1 MHLPRPATSLSIG
14 NPRSAPTPTPS
25 IVSHQFSAS
34 ARAAVYHAIFSRRDV
49 RGQFLPDPVPDEQ
62 LARILMAAHHAPS
75 VGFMQPWNFLVV
87 RSSTVK
93 QGVHAVFGHANAE
106 AAAMFPDE
114 KREIYSRLKLQGIL
128 DAPINLCITCDRS
141 RSGPVVLGRTHMPTM
156 DLYSSVCAVQ
166 NLWLAAR
173 AEGLGVGWVSI
184 FHEKA
189 LQDALG
195 IPHHIVPIA
204 YLCIG
209 RVSHFNDKPE
219 LEKAGWLPRLPVTDL
234 LYFEQW
240 GASDLTDQDPLNASP
255 NADPLT
261 VALAKLQD
269 DIQQRG
275 VFPE

>member
-1 MHLPRPATSLSIG
+1 ME
-14 NPRSAPTPTPS
+14 N
-25 IVSHQFSAS
+25 SHAFADTE
-34 ARAAVYHAIFSRRDV
+34 RAAVYRTIFNRRDV
-49 RGQFLPDPVPDEQ
+49 RGQFLPDPVDDAL
-62 LARILMAAHHAPS
+62 LARILLAAHHAPS
-75 VGFMQPWNFLVV
+75 VGFMQPWNFLVI

-93 QGVHAVFGHANAE
+93 QRVHAVFQAANTE

-114 KREIYSRLKLQGIL
+114 KREIYSQLKLQGIL
-128 DAPINLCITCDRS
+128 DAPLNLCITCDRS
-141 RSGPVVLGRTHMPTM
+141 RSGPVVIGRTHMPTM

-189 LQDALG
+189 LQDALA

-209 RVSHFNDKPE
+209 HVSHFNDRPE
-219 LEKAGWLPRLPVTDL
+219 LETAGWLPRLPASEL

-240 GASDLTDQDPLNASP
+240 GAGDSGQKEALTATLA
-255 NADPLT
+255 
-261 VALAKLQD
+261 ALQAAGEQGNW
-269 DIQQRG
+269 RA
-275 VFPE
+275 